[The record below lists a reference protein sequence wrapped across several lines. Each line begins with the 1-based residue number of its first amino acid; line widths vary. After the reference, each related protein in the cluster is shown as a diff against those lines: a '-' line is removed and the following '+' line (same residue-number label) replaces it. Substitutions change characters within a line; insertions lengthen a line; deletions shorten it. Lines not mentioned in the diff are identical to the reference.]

1 MSTEIQ
7 HDGARHRFNTTVDG
21 HEAYVEYE
29 RQGDVMTITHTIVP
43 SAIGGRG
50 IAGDLVRRAM
60 DQARADGLRV
70 EPACSYADAWLRR
83 HPDYAD
89 LRN

>member
-1 MSTEIQ
+1 MSDIQ
-7 HDGARHRFNTTVDG
+7 HQAASRRFTTQADG

-29 RQGDVMTITHTIVP
+29 QRDGVMTITHTIVP

-50 IAGDLVRRAM
+50 IASDLVRQAM
-60 DQARADGLRV
+60 DHARADGLRV
-70 EPACSYADAWLRR
+70 EPACSYADAWLRK

>member
-7 HDGARHRFNTTVDG
+7 HDGARHRFTTTVDG

-50 IAGDLVRRAM
+50 IGGDLVRHAM
-60 DQARADGLRV
+60 DHARADGLRV
-70 EPACSYADAWLRR
+70 EPACSYADAWLRK
-83 HPDYAD
+83 HPDHAD

>member
-7 HDGARHRFNTTVDG
+7 HDGARHRFTTTVDG

-50 IAGDLVRRAM
+50 IGGDLVRQAM
-60 DQARADGLRV
+60 DHARADGLRV
-70 EPACSYADAWLRR
+70 EPACSYADAWLRK